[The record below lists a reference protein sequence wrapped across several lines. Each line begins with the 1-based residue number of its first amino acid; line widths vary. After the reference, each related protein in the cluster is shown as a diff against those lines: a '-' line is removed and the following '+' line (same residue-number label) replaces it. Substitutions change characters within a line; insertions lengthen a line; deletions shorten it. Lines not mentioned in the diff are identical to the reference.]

1 MLQVTDLAC
10 MRGDRLLFHGVNLT
24 LEPGQM
30 LRLGGPNGIGKTS
43 MLRILCALVH
53 PEHGQITWHGDDIL
67 KEREAFHGDV
77 LYLGHASNL
86 SELLTPL
93 ENLGLMARIACHA
106 QSDAASVEQALVRIG
121 LGERLDLPCKVL
133 SAGQRRR
140 VGLARLFLASD
151 KPVWILDEPF
161 SALDVNAVAELA
173 ETLDEH
179 CERGGIVIYTT
190 HQEVAFRTPV
200 RTIDLAEYA
209 A

>member
-10 MRGDRLLFHGVNLT
+10 MRGDRLLFHGLT
-24 LEPGQM
+24 LSLEPGQM

-43 MLRILCALVH
+43 MLRILCALVP
-53 PEHGQITWHGDDIL
+53 PEQGSITWNGVDIQ
-67 KEREAFHGDV
+67 KDREAFHADV
-77 LYLGHASNL
+77 LYLGHAANL

-93 ENLGLMARIACHA
+93 ENLALMARIACHA
-106 QSDAASVEQALVRIG
+106 QSDTASVEQALVRIG

-140 VGLARLFLASD
+140 VGLARLFLAAD

-161 SALDVNAVAELA
+161 SALDVRAVAELA

-190 HQEVAFRTPV
+190 HQEVAFRNPV
-200 RTIDLAEYA
+200 RMIDLAEFA

>member
-10 MRGDRLLFHGVNLT
+10 MRGDRLLFSGVNLN
-24 LEPGQM
+24 LEPGQL

-53 PEHGQITWHGDDIL
+53 PEHGEVSWQGRNIL
-67 KEREAFHGDV
+67 KEREAFHADT
-77 LYLGHASNL
+77 LYLGHAPAL

-93 ENLGLMARIACHA
+93 ENLRLMAHVACHA
-106 QSDAASVEQALVRIG
+106 QADEAACEAALVRIG

-161 SALDVNAVAELA
+161 SALDVDAVADLA

-179 CERGGIVIYTT
+179 CERGGLVIYTT
-190 HQEVAFRTPV
+190 HQEVAFRNPV
-200 RTIDLAEYA
+200 QTLDLAGYA
-209 A
+209 T

>member
-10 MRGDRLLFHGVNLT
+10 MRGDRLLFQGVSIDLQ
-24 LEPGQM
+24 PGQM

-53 PEHGQITWHGDDIL
+53 PEHGGITWKGLDIL
-67 KEREAFHGDV
+67 KDRENFHADV
-77 LYLGHASNL
+77 LYLGHAANL

-93 ENLGLMARIACHA
+93 ENLALMARIACHEA
-106 QSDAASVEQALVRIG
+106 SDDDTCVQALVRIG

-140 VGLARLFLASD
+140 VGLARLFLAAD

-161 SALDVNAVAELA
+161 SALDVHAVGDLA

-179 CERGGIVIYTT
+179 CDRGGLVIYTT

-200 RTIDLAEYA
+200 TTLDLAEFA
-209 A
+209 P

>member
-10 MRGDRLLFHGVNLT
+10 MRGDRLLFHGVSIK
-24 LEPGQM
+24 LEPGQL

-53 PEHGQITWHGDDIL
+53 PEHGEITWNGSNIL
-67 KEREAFHGDV
+67 KDREAFHADV
-77 LYLGHASNL
+77 LYLGHAASL

-93 ENLGLMARIACHA
+93 ENLELMARVACHER
-106 QSDAASVEQALVRIG
+106 SDDSACEQALVRIG

-140 VGLARLFLASD
+140 VGLARLFLAAD

-161 SALDVNAVAELA
+161 SALDVDAVADLA

-179 CERGGIVIYTT
+179 CERGGLVIYTT
-190 HQEVAFRTPV
+190 HQDVAFRTPV
-200 RTIDLAEYA
+200 TMLDLTGYA

>member
-10 MRGDRLLFHGVNLT
+10 MRGDRLLFRGVDLA
-24 LEPGQM
+24 LERGQL

-53 PEHGQITWHGDDIL
+53 PEHGEVSWNGLNVL
-67 KEREAFHGDV
+67 KEREAFHADV
-77 LYLGHASNL
+77 LYLGHALNL

-93 ENLGLMARIACHA
+93 ENLELMARIACHERN
-106 QSDAASVEQALVRIG
+106 DTASCEQALVRIG

-133 SAGQRRR
+133 SQGQRRR

-161 SALDVNAVAELA
+161 SALDVRAVAELA

-200 RTIDLAEYA
+200 RLLDLAGYA